1 MAKQQGIHQLRGKVR
16 GMSYYRQK
24 GVEEG
29 LARTINT
36 GLSKRVKED
45 AAYQNTRLNS
55 QEFGA
60 AGSFAGACI
69 RSISERQRT
78 MLKDFATGA
87 LAKAVR
93 DIIIGDTENKWGD
106 RQLVGTAWQKY
117 LLDVIS
123 TYAKVEF
130 ASHVGG
136 VWDTTVTAGSG
147 SNSWQPNAELPSG
160 WGSPLASK
168 GATGALVEIYAY
180 GVNLLDLGGKTLKG
194 ESNVSL
200 IGSNEVT
207 IGESVTINTPAT
219 VGAAFTGVQA
229 ANQLQGVLVVV
240 KPYQEVNGEKYIRQ
254 ELCTFALFEPQVGA

>member
-45 AAYQNTRLNS
+45 AAYENTRLNS

-93 DIIIGDTENKWGD
+93 DIIIGDTENKWGE

-136 VWDTTVTAGSG
+136 VWDTTVVAGSG
-147 SNSWQPNAELPSG
+147 SNTWTPNAELPAG
-160 WGSPLASK
+160 WGSLLASK
-168 GATGALVEIYAY
+168 GATGAVVEMYAY
-180 GVNLLDLGGKTLKG
+180 SVNLLDLGGKTLKG
-194 ESNVSL
+194 ESSVSI
-200 IGSNEVT
+200 IGSDDVV
-207 IGESVTINTPAT
+207 IGESATITDAAT
-219 VGAAFTGVQA
+219 VGAAFTGAQA

>member
-24 GVEEG
+24 GVDEG

-45 AAYQNTRLNS
+45 AAYENTRLNS

-93 DIIIGDTENKWGD
+93 DIIIGDTENKWGE
-106 RQLVGTAWQKY
+106 RQLVGIAWQKY

-136 VWDTTVTAGSG
+136 VWDVSVASGDG
-147 SNSWQPNAELPSG
+147 SNTWTPNTELPAG
-160 WGSPLASK
+160 WGSLLASK
-168 GATGALVEIYAY
+168 GATGAVVEMYAY
-180 GVNLLDLGGKTLKG
+180 SVNLLDLGGKTLKG
-194 ESNVSL
+194 ESSVSL
-200 IGSNEVT
+200 IGEIDTT
-207 IGESVTINTPAT
+207 IGKSETITNPAT

-229 ANQLQGVLVVV
+229 PNQLQGVLVVV
-240 KPYQEVNGEKYIRQ
+240 KPYQTVNGEKYIRQ
-254 ELCTFALFEPQVGA
+254 ELCTYSLFEPQVGS

>member
-1 MAKQQGIHQLRGKVR
+1 
-16 GMSYYRQK
+16 MSYYRQK

-93 DIIIGDTENKWGD
+93 DIIIGDTENKWGQ

-123 TYAKVEF
+123 TFAKVEF

-136 VWDTTVTAGSG
+136 AWDTTVTAGSG
-147 SNSWQPNAELPSG
+147 SNTWTPNAELASG
-160 WGSPLASK
+160 WGSLLASK
-168 GATGALVEIYAY
+168 GATGAIVEMFAY
-180 GVNLLDLGGKTLKG
+180 SVNLIDLGGKTLKG
-194 ESNVSL
+194 ESSVAI
-200 IGSNEVT
+200 IGSEDVV
-207 IGESVTINTPAT
+207 IGESATITEAAT
-219 VGAAFTGVQA
+219 VGAAFTGVQS